1 VIATHP
7 LSCHRLRETRLRE
20 DLLTKRVLQRQYQ
33 KEEPEWTCQTK
44 LRPTRKGAELQRRGT
59 RSNRSLNHSISI
71 VEDQNSAAHTKLS
84 NLKPTRQG
92 LLLSCGQSIRKG
104 LLDEST
110 TGPVGDMQQKKPK
123 PRRGLIRFDSSDS
136 LISFDGN
143 QLLRPSAVVRKQKK
157 KTQRAQSGLVT
168 NEQKPESAIA
178 MSPEIQAESPTT
190 ATVDSIVDAPKS
202 TPDQETQPTVRGI
215 RLKKQRGSASRRNLL
230 RASSSSSGSGNGILA
245 KMRKENKKMQREDG
259 DDVVVTMKRQ
269 GSVRLG
275 LGDDSVMLNV
285 VKVQMSQPPNRGTL
299 RTTSKGARL
308 LRGESIRMN
317 KSRSGSIGDNTV
329 RHAQ

>member
-20 DLLTKRVLQRQYQ
+20 DLLTKRVLQREYQ

-44 LRPTRKGAELQRRGT
+44 LRPTRNGAELQRRGT
-59 RSNRSLNHSISI
+59 CSNRSLNHIIGI
-71 VEDQNSAAHTKLS
+71 VGDQNFAVHAKLS

-104 LLDEST
+104 LLDEFT
-110 TGPVGDMQQKKPK
+110 TDPVGDMHQKKPK

-143 QLLRPSAVVRKQKK
+143 QILRPSAVVRKQKK
-157 KTQRAQSGLVT
+157 KTQRAQCGLVT
-168 NEQKPESAIA
+168 DEQKPESAIA
-178 MSPEIQAESPTT
+178 MSPGIQVESPTT
-190 ATVDSIVDAPKS
+190 AIVDAPKS
-202 TPDQETQPTVRGI
+202 TPDQERQPTVRGI

>member
-1 VIATHP
+1 
-7 LSCHRLRETRLRE
+7 LRETRLRE
-20 DLLTKRVLQRQYQ
+20 DLLTKRVLQREYQ

-59 RSNRSLNHSISI
+59 CSNRSLNQSISI
-71 VEDQNSAAHTKLS
+71 VADKSSAVHAKLP

-104 LLDEST
+104 LLPVDEPT
-110 TGPVGDMQQKKPK
+110 TDPVGDIQQNKPK

-143 QLLRPSAVVRKQKK
+143 QLLRPSAVVRRQKK
-157 KTQRAQSGLVT
+157 KTQRAKSGMVSD
-168 NEQKPESAIA
+168 EQTPETAIA
-178 MSPEIQAESPTT
+178 IAPGIPAECSTT

-202 TPDQETQPTVRGI
+202 TPQQEAQPTVRGI
-215 RLKKQRGSASRRNLL
+215 RLKKQRGGVSRRNLL

-245 KMRKENKKMQREDG
+245 KMRKENKMQQDNGG
-259 DDVVVTMKRQ
+259 DDVVVRMKRQ
-269 GSVRLG
+269 GSVRVG

-285 VKVQMSQPPNRGTL
+285 VKVSVSQPPSRGTL

-308 LRGESIRMN
+308 LRGESIRMK
-317 KSRSGSIGDNTV
+317 KSSPGLISDNTL